1 MSRQGLKDFVHAMEH
16 SASLRSELQ
25 KLDSINAVVNMA
37 KQLGFSVCAADLHD
51 DERCEQVER
60 WFENSWIA

>member
-16 SASLRSELQ
+16 SASLRSELH
-25 KLDSINAVVNMA
+25 KLDSIDAVVMMA
-37 KQLGFSVCAADLHD
+37 KRLGFAVCAADLQA

-60 WFENSWIA
+60 WFANSWIA

>member
-1 MSRQGLKDFVHAMEH
+1 
-16 SASLRSELQ
+16 
-25 KLDSINAVVNMA
+25 MA